1 MQSQSTPT
9 HPALS
14 GDLAAKYAALQE
26 NIHSLGR
33 VAIAFSGGVDS
44 TLLLKV
50 ATDTLGRDAI
60 GITANAQMIP
70 AREVAEAT
78 AFCEENGIGHV
89 TMDIDAL
96 AIDGFAANPPERCY
110 LCKTALFTAIMEKAA
125 ELGFTYVAEGT
136 NVSDLGDFRP
146 GLKALKELTVK
157 SPLLESGL
165 TKADVRELSRALGLP
180 TWDKPS
186 YACLAS
192 RIPCNSPITAENL
205 SAVEAAE
212 DALIEAGFDQVRCR
226 AHGDLAR
233 IEVAPELRE
242 ALMHALVEGDLA
254 KRIHNAGFAFVTVD
268 ADGYRTGS
276 MNGR

>member
-1 MQSQSTPT
+1 MQNQPNSI
-9 HPALS
+9 AL
-14 GDLAAKYAALQE
+14 DAKLAAKYAALQD
-26 NIHSLGR
+26 NLRSLGR

-44 TLLLKV
+44 TLLLWV
-50 ATDTLGRDAI
+50 ASRALGKNAL

-70 AREVAEAT
+70 ARELSEAK
-78 AFCEENGIGHV
+78 AFCKEHAIEHV
-89 TMDIDAL
+89 VMDVDAL
-96 AIDGFAANPPERCY
+96 AIDGFAENPPERCY
-110 LCKTALFTAIMEKAA
+110 LCKTALFTTLMEKAA
-125 ELGFTYVAEGT
+125 EMGFSFVAEGT
-136 NVSDLGDFRP
+136 NVSDLGDYRP
-146 GLKALKELTVK
+146 GLAALKELTVK

-180 TWDKPS
+180 TWNKPS

-192 RIPCNSPITAENL
+192 RIPCNSPITTENL

-242 ALMHALVEGDLA
+242 GLMHTLIEGDLA
-254 KRIHNAGFAFVTVD
+254 KRIHDAGFAFVTVD

>member
-1 MQSQSTPT
+1 MRNQSTY
-9 HPALS
+9 PAL
-14 GDLAAKYAALQE
+14 DDELAEKYTALRD
-26 NIHSLGR
+26 NLRSLGR

-50 ATDTLGRDAI
+50 ASETLGGNVLA
-60 GITANAQMIP
+60 ITANAQMIP
-70 AREVAEAT
+70 ARELAEAT
-78 AFCEENGIGHV
+78 AFCKENGIEHV
-89 TMDIDAL
+89 ILDIDAF
-96 AIDGFAANPPERCY
+96 AIESFAENPPERCY
-110 LCKTALFTAIMEKAA
+110 LCKTALFTSILEEAA
-125 ELGFTYVAEGT
+125 EMGFSFVAEGT
-136 NVSDLGDFRP
+136 NISDLGDYRP
-146 GLKALKELTVK
+146 GLAALKELTVR

-165 TKADVRELSRALGLP
+165 TKADVRNLSRALGLP

-205 SAVEAAE
+205 AAVEAAE
-212 DALIEAGFDQVRCR
+212 DALIEAGFAQVRCR

-233 IEVAPELRE
+233 IEVAPDERE
-242 ALMHALVEGDLA
+242 GLMHALCASDLA
-254 KRIHNAGFAFVTVD
+254 KRIHDAGFAFVTVD

>member
-1 MQSQSTPT
+1 MHNQTA
-9 HPALS
+9 HPAINA
-14 GDLAAKYAALQE
+14 DLTAKHNALQE
-26 NIHSLGR
+26 NLRSLKR

-44 TLLLKV
+44 TLLLH
-50 ATDTLGRDAI
+50 AAARTLGDSVLA
-60 GITANAQMIP
+60 ITANAQMIP
-70 AREVAEAT
+70 AREVAEAS
-78 AFCEENGIGHV
+78 AFCSEHGIRHV
-89 TMDIDAL
+89 IIDVDAL
-96 AIDGFAANPPERCY
+96 AIDGFAKNPPERCY
-110 LCKTALFTAIMEKAA
+110 ICKTALFTTIMEKAA
-125 ELGFTYVAEGT
+125 ELGFPYIAEGT
-136 NVSDLGDFRP
+136 NVSDLGDYRP

-157 SPLLESGL
+157 SPLLECGL

-180 TWDKPS
+180 TWNKPS

-205 SAVEAAE
+205 AAVEKAE
-212 DALIEAGFDQVRCR
+212 DALIDAGFGQVRCR

-242 ALMHALVEGDLA
+242 RLMNALCKGNLT
-254 KRIHNAGFAFVTVD
+254 KRIHDAGFAFVTAD